1 MKSMDKTEKN
11 REKAWT
17 KEAYTLGELGKLS
30 NSVTNGKRVELAM
43 TELELRMVKRCVKC
57 GRVPKNSTAQKCVSC
72 GGPLATRYVSRSS

>member
-1 MKSMDKTEKN
+1 MDKTEKN

-30 NSVTNGKRVELAM
+30 NSVTNGKRVEAAM
-43 TELELRMVKRCVKC
+43 AEQKLELRTVKRCVKC
-57 GRVPKNSTAQKCVSC
+57 GRVAKSSTAQKCADC